1 MQLNIQFCVSV
12 PPLLKIVIFQK
23 YVIMIWQCNQ
33 KHVKI
38 YKHVSY
44 VYNAIIFV
52 YILMFSNLGG
62 I

>member
-1 MQLNIQFCVSV
+1 MT
-12 PPLLKIVIFQK
+12 
-23 YVIMIWQCNQ
+23 WQRNQ

-38 YKHVSY
+38 YKHISY

-62 I
+62 IWTTIIMKMLQHMNLKCNNKWSTVCA